1 MNYYKG
7 LEVIYSVDEL
17 NTHYLDKILSTMS
30 NVLEDNK
37 RVYALRIDL
46 RLPVSNAQLDCLSR
60 GELLNNTFCQKD
72 IIKRF
77 VESLKAK
84 IKAQDNKIKR
94 GGGRV
99 YPSRLRYIWCRERNK
114 SLNDHYHMVLF
125 FNKDR
130 YWNCGMYS
138 NERSLIKLV
147 FDAWNSA
154 LGEHVEDAN
163 RLVQIVWKGNFY
175 LDQNK
180 YDFERKYRNLFF
192 RLSYFAKKR
201 TKHYGEGA
209 RCFGSSQR

>member
-60 GELLNNTFCQKD
+60 DELLNNTFCQKD

-130 YWNCGMYS
+130 YWNCGEHS

-163 RLVQIVWKGNFY
+163 RLVQIVWKGNCY

-192 RLSYFAKKR
+192 RLSYFAKKK